1 MSVAETFDP
10 NTIKLSPRAVEKVRD
25 LVLEEENDDLDVSA
39 KSGDSA
45 LSASTNVTES
55 DVSVPVFAKPSNNK
69 RMPGAKRVNRQGSH
83 EDQQQT
89 EAGLKKAGSVTSLDS
104 EEVGY
109 GSDRVRTSYFVQFFI
124 ES

>member
-1 MSVAETFDP
+1 M
-10 NTIKLSPRAVEKVRD
+10 
-25 LVLEEENDDLDVSA
+25 SA

-55 DVSVPVFAKPSNNK
+55 DVSVPVFVKPGNNK